1 MNIENQLSPD
11 GLRQPGPLGR
21 LEGGHAMN
29 RFKCPACGGEQYTA
43 CDTAEVLEKAEM
55 LNSII
60 EWDEDGYPTE
70 ESLEQLEKVLNGDLK
85 KAIKAFYAALKE
97 NYYGDSAVGLTKKEV
112 RGEEREVWEYHT
124 FGWSG
129 NEAIISTLSQ
139 FPLWSVYLLER
150 YDAGGH
156 YYFKPWDEVKKMLE
170 SEGES

>member
-1 MNIENQLSPD
+1 MN
-11 GLRQPGPLGR
+11 
-21 LEGGHAMN
+21 H
-29 RFKCPACGGEQYTA
+29 FKCPACGGEQYTA
-43 CDTAEVLEKAEM
+43 CDTAKDCIYCGNEVLEKVEM

-139 FPLWSVYLLER
+139 FPLWSLCLER

-156 YYFKPWDEVKKMLE
+156 YYFKPQAPSWMVRV
-170 SEGES
+170 EG

>member
-1 MNIENQLSPD
+1 
-11 GLRQPGPLGR
+11 
-21 LEGGHAMN
+21 MN

-43 CDTAEVLEKAEM
+43 CDTAKDCIYCGNEVLEKAEM

-139 FPLWSVYLLER
+139 FPLWSVYLER

-156 YYFKPWDEVKKMLE
+156 YYFKPWNEVKKILE

>member
-1 MNIENQLSPD
+1 M
-11 GLRQPGPLGR
+11 
-21 LEGGHAMN
+21 
-29 RFKCPACGGEQYTA
+29 
-43 CDTAEVLEKAEM
+43 LEKVEM

-139 FPLWSVYLLER
+139 FPLWSLCLER

-156 YYFKPWDEVKKMLE
+156 YYFKPQAPSWMVRV
-170 SEGES
+170 EG